1 MFNPQTREARN
12 VKPNATPWTLPGV
25 CLALAPTLHAGD
37 LVIELQGIRSNEG
50 RAYVAVHQK
59 SPHVEFPDTKGSI
72 ARLDL
77 SAREGTVTVVLKDL
91 PEGDYAVSAFHD
103 ENANGELD
111 KNVVGIPT
119 EGYAFSNDA
128 FGFLGPPDFD
138 DAAVTV
144 GKDSVTATARLV
156 Y

>member
-1 MFNPQTREARN
+1 
-12 VKPNATPWTLPGV
+12 VKLDLTSSTLLGV
-25 CLALAPTLHAGD
+25 CLALAPTLNAGD
-37 LVIELQGIRSNEG
+37 LVIELKGIRSDEG

-59 SPHVEFPDTKGSI
+59 SPHIEFPDTNGSI

-77 SAREGTVTVVLKDL
+77 VAREGTVTVVLKDM
-91 PEGDYAVSAFHD
+91 PQGDYAVSAFHD

-111 KNVVGIPT
+111 QNILGIPT

-128 FGFLGPPDFD
+128 SGFLGPPSFD

-144 GKDSVTATARLV
+144 GKDSVTATAHLV